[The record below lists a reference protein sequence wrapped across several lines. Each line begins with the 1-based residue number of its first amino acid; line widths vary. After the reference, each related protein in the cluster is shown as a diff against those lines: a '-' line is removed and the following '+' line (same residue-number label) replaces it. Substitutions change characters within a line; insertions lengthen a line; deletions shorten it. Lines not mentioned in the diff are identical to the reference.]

1 MRAPAPK
8 VWQQSCSL
16 VVWELMKD
24 HKDPYIREAARFI
37 KRAWLEQAMKYSHI
51 PLINCEIER
60 VIIYNSN
67 LTAGFNLLPAIL
79 IRDKTSMVHLRF
91 TDP

>member
-1 MRAPAPK
+1 
-8 VWQQSCSL
+8 
-16 VVWELMKD
+16 MKD

-60 VIIYNSN
+60 VMSDAWN
-67 LTAGFNLLPAIL
+67 P
-79 IRDKTSMVHLRF
+79 SMTPINIPFRQLMSKEDINNYQDAVIN
-91 TDP
+91 